1 MKNELLYKSLAIESL
16 RPGSQFSITGENLTI
31 DWQDPNNN
39 CPTDSEIVAEITR
52 LQTEWDNQDY
62 ARKRKAEYDALNQF
76 ELISNDAINGTTTHR
91 DAILAIK
98 AKYPKE

>member
-1 MKNELLYKSLAIESL
+1 MDKVNAIISL
-16 RPGSQFSITGENLTI
+16 RPGARWHMNEDVLVWEDEEQVE
-31 DWQDPNNN
+31 
-39 CPTDSEIVAEITR
+39 PTEEELNIEIAR
-52 LQTEWDNQDY
+52 LQSEYDSQDY
-62 ARKRKAEYDALNQF
+62 ARKRKMEYDALNQF